1 MSTKEKWIVYG
12 IGFLL
17 GCIFL
22 SVIQRIKSAA
32 KEKSPSAIPQQIEK
46 AVPES
51 GPP

>member
-22 SVIQRIKSAA
+22 SVIHRMKSSLTEEEEQLPETPRHIEDA
-32 KEKSPSAIPQQIEK
+32 K
-46 AVPES
+46 
-51 GPP
+51 

>member
-1 MSTKEKWIVYG
+1 MVYG

-32 KEKSPSAIPQQIEK
+32 KDEVPKATPQQIEK
-46 AVPES
+46 TTS
-51 GPP
+51 DKGTL